1 MADPDGSTKKKI
13 SRPGFKFET
22 GFRIELLET
31 GVWYTCK
38 ILQVD
43 WEKELI
49 LIHYDRWSHK
59 FDEWVPMSSPDIRP
73 CKDKGRQRQDSK
85 KHFRVRED
93 VFAVWSDGRRYPGS
107 IQAVLPN
114 DTYQVM
120 FFDGFMKKLKSKQ
133 LSKWTREN
141 EQRFGAAT
149 GPGRSALPA
158 MPNTPTAIA
167 GPSGL
172 PVPPP
177 APAGFVP
184 EVLDTKRKRKT
195 NPIVEELLGPKRAR
209 RQMREESE
217 SRHRSP
223 SGAPSTGSAASTPGG
238 SSRKQ
243 SWAISSRE
251 DADGDSADSGSEW
264 DSMPEEEEQEE
275 EGGEYVEDTGD
286 EEAEGEEEE
295 EAGSGEEE
303 SVYSESVLSLD
314 DTASS
319 SYRSASPPA
328 PTPSPA
334 AAPPSPADPTAEHD
348 LPPGWRRVLT
358 PRTQTNR
365 LDITLFAPDGTRF
378 RSRAELERFVQRTGA
393 THLEPSVMFRRPP
406 RSETVGRRRRQS
418 PPRSVGRPSFT
429 SSMSVPSG
437 GPPESGG
444 RPPLTSTPSL
454 PGPAARGM
462 YVAATGTQKKLP
474 LGWALEPIIDKPA
487 EPEQQDF
494 TCVDRECNK
503 KFRNESLLQMHIKHY
518 HPELRHLVNARS
530 ASVVRRAE
538 SRTMQSQLSAEGG
551 AGGGVPSPRLPL
563 ARLRSVGESAQSRE
577 RRRGSSGER
586 AWPPEPAPRSPP
598 PRPDSPLLSVTS
610 AVPPTDD
617 PKLLAEPVVSVRSD
631 VSQLA
636 ALHHARSVSSERQ
649 RSRSFRRPRRRQNT
663 SEEAPAQLPD
673 FIQIVEQEGLH
684 KSAARRPLGRLP
696 RRPTDSGESGRLLS
710 YTSLEEVGSP
720 SSPAPSATSMRDA
733 DAGADEDLMSEPDKL
748 EHHEVIRCS
757 CGHQEEDGLMIQ
769 CELCLAWQHGVCLG
783 IDTDDEVPSRYVCAT
798 CRHPWRVRHTQRY
811 VWDQQ
816 LFRDGALLR
825 LPFGG
830 ADPALERAQA
840 VMRAACDLTAN
851 VLSLQAVMRSL
862 RTKLA
867 IASDLNHPKLYLWAR
882 PWSPPPE
889 QSGDQSETITTGEN
903 QSQAVTKPEDQLEST
918 SAAADSQSGLA
929 PGGIYQ
935 SDQTAP
941 PADQSESLLAAALE
955 SPALLAAVNSAAAE
969 LTAAPAGLDTNTT
982 SEPGELNGAG
992 PETDPL
998 ATLSSDQ
1005 KALLTASLAAVSD
1018 AVKDA
1023 EGTSVGDGAAA
1034 EVPVTSEAA
1043 PAPTASSGE
1052 TAAPASGS
1060 GETTTSA
1067 ADSGEKAF
1075 PRTES
1080 GETAT
1085 GSGETTDTVTDSGQ
1099 TAAPPAASAETPA
1112 DSAPP
1117 TDSGEAETAPASE
1130 PLEETDDPL
1139 SGVLDAIVGLLPSQS
1154 DLDQLMDGPVT
1165 EPTPAPPAAPVGE
1178 ARIDP
1183 ATCQVNLLQH
1193 VTQMQTALMARMD
1206 VIERHVDALEKV
1218 AELEPDWEK
1227 QQPQVCRA
1235 MLHSVMRDVR
1245 LLERLGRLS

>member
-31 GVWYTCK
+31 GVW
-38 ILQVD
+38 
-43 WEKELI
+43 
-49 LIHYDRWSHK
+49 
-59 FDEWVPMSSPDIRP
+59 
-73 CKDKGRQRQDSK
+73 RQDSK

-158 MPNTPTAIA
+158 LPNTPTAIA

-172 PVPPP
+172 PVAVPPP

-251 DADGDSADSGSEW
+251 DGDGDSADTGSEW
-264 DSMPEEEEQEE
+264 DSMPEEEDA
-275 EGGEYVEDTGD
+275 EYVEDTGD
-286 EEAEGEEEE
+286 EEEGEGEEEE

-406 RSETVGRRRRQS
+406 RSETAGRRRRQS

-551 AGGGVPSPRLPL
+551 GAGGIPSPRLPL
-563 ARLRSVGESAQSRE
+563 ARLRSVGDSAQSRE

-598 PRPDSPLLSVTS
+598 PRPDSPPLSVTS

-663 SEEAPAQLPD
+663 SEEAPPQLPD

-684 KSAARRPLGRLP
+684 KSSARRPLGRLP

-720 SSPAPSATSMRDA
+720 SSPAPSATSTRDA
-733 DAGADEDLMSEPDKL
+733 DVGADEDLMSEPDKL

-889 QSGDQSETITTGEN
+889 QSGSQSETITAVEN
-903 QSQAVTKPEDQLEST
+903 QSQTVTGTKPDDQLEST
-918 SAAADSQSGLA
+918 STADSQSTLA

-969 LTAAPAGLDTNTT
+969 LTAAPAGLDTNAT

-1034 EVPVTSEAA
+1034 EVPAGSETT
-1043 PAPTASSGE
+1043 PTASSGE

-1060 GETTTSA
+1060 GETAAPT
-1067 ADSGEKAF
+1067 ADSGEKAV
-1075 PRTES
+1075 PRTDS

-1085 GSGETTDTVTDSGQ
+1085 GSGEATDTVTDSGQ
-1099 TAAPPAASAETPA
+1099 TAVPPAASAETPA

-1117 TDSGEAETAPASE
+1117 TDSGEAETVPASE

-1193 VTQMQTALMARMD
+1193 VTQMQTALMTRMD

-1218 AELEPDWEK
+1218 AELEPDWEQ
-1227 QQPQVCRA
+1227 QQPHVCRA

>member
-31 GVWYTCK
+31 GVW
-38 ILQVD
+38 
-43 WEKELI
+43 
-49 LIHYDRWSHK
+49 
-59 FDEWVPMSSPDIRP
+59 
-73 CKDKGRQRQDSK
+73 RQDSK

-158 MPNTPTAIA
+158 LPNTPTAIA

-172 PVPPP
+172 PVPAP

-251 DADGDSADSGSEW
+251 DADGDSADTGSEW
-264 DSMPEEEEQEE
+264 DSMPEEE
-275 EGGEYVEDTGD
+275 GAEYVEDTGD
-286 EEAEGEEEE
+286 EEGEGEEEE

-406 RSETVGRRRRQS
+406 RSETAGRRRRQS
-418 PPRSVGRPSFT
+418 PLRSVGRPSFT

-444 RPPLTSTPSL
+444 RPLLTSTPSL

-494 TCVDRECNK
+494 VCVDRDCNK

-551 AGGGVPSPRLPL
+551 AGAGGVPSPRLPL
-563 ARLRSVGESAQSRE
+563 ARLRSVGEPAQSRE

-586 AWPPEPAPRSPP
+586 AWPPEPPPRSPP
-598 PRPDSPLLSVTS
+598 PRPESPPLSVTS

-663 SEEAPAQLPD
+663 SEEAPSQLPD

-684 KSAARRPLGRLP
+684 KSAGRRPLGRLP

-720 SSPAPSATSMRDA
+720 SSPAPSATSTRDA

-889 QSGDQSETITTGEN
+889 QSGDQSETIPAGEN
-903 QSQAVTKPEDQLEST
+903 QSQAVTKPDDQLEST
-918 SAAADSQSGLA
+918 SAAPDSQSGLA

-969 LTAAPAGLDTNTT
+969 LTAAPAGLDTNAT

-1023 EGTSVGDGAAA
+1023 GSTSVGDGAAA
-1034 EVPVTSEAA
+1034 GVPAASEAA
-1043 PAPTASSGE
+1043 PAPTVSSGE

-1060 GETTTSA
+1060 GETAVPA
-1067 ADSGEKAF
+1067 ADSGEKTV
-1075 PRTES
+1075 PRTDS
-1080 GETAT
+1080 GETAA
-1085 GSGETTDTVTDSGQ
+1085 GSGEATDTVTDSGQ

-1193 VTQMQTALMARMD
+1193 VTQMQTALMTRMD